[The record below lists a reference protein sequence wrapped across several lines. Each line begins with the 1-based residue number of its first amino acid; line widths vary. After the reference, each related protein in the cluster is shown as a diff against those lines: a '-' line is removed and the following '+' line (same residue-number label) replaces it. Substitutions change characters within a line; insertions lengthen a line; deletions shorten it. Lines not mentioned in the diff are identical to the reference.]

1 MILEGLGQGF
11 GGLWS
16 RNIPLTVRTR
26 QQNYNGS
33 RNSRDQ
39 GGSYYNGPETA
50 VVRGGELLSLYRNS
64 CDQGGRYYNGPET
77 AVIGEG
83 TIVMVQNQS

>member
-50 VVRGGELLSLYRNS
+50 VIREGAIIIMCHKSREQREFHYHGTRNS
-64 CDQGGRYYNGPET
+64 RDQ
-77 AVIGEG
+77 
-83 TIVMVQNQS
+83 